1 VTTTPHGSGAEE
13 AVVADHVA
21 RAQQE
26 MDAAPEKVWNLLT
39 KPGSDPDI
47 MFGSEVVSDFAK
59 GSPIVWK
66 GEWEGKPF
74 EDKGEIIEVDPP
86 RRLVVTHFSPLSGE
100 EDVPENYHRLAFE
113 LEPAGDGTRVTLEQG
128 GNPSEEA
135 AEHSTANWQM
145 MLDGLKK
152 AAERD

>member
-1 VTTTPHGSGAEE
+1 M
-13 AVVADHVA
+13 ADHVA

-39 KPGSDPDI
+39 TPGSDPDI
-47 MFGSEVVSDFAK
+47 MFGSEVVSDFGK

-66 GEWEGKPF
+66 GEWEGKSF
-74 EDKGEIIEVDPP
+74 EDKGEIIEIEPP
-86 RRLVVTHFSPLSGE
+86 TRLVVTHFSPMSGE
-100 EDVPENYHRLAFE
+100 EDVPENYHRLSFE

>member
-1 VTTTPHGSGAEE
+1 M
-13 AVVADHVA
+13 ADHIA

-47 MFGSEVVSDFAK
+47 MFGSEVVSDFKK

-66 GEWEGKPF
+66 GEWEGKAF
-74 EDKGEIIEVDPP
+74 EDKGEIIAIDAPS
-86 RRLVVTHFSPLSGE
+86 RLAVTHFSPLSG
-100 EDVPENYHRLAFE
+100 DQDSPENYHRLAFE
-113 LEPAGDGTRVTLEQG
+113 LEPISSGTRVTLVQD
-128 GNPSEEA
+128 GNASAEA

>member
-1 VTTTPHGSGAEE
+1 MDEHLS
-13 AVVADHVA
+13 
-21 RAQQE
+21 RATK
-26 MDAAPEKVWNLLT
+26 DISAPPERVWELLT

-47 MFGSEVVSDFAK
+47 MFGAEVVSDWHV
-59 GSPIVWK
+59 GSPIRWK

-74 EDKGEIIEVDPP
+74 EDKGEIIAIEPP
-86 RRLVVTHFSPLSGE
+86 SQLVVTHFSPMSGE
-100 EDVPENYHRLAFE
+100 EDSPENYHRLSFE
-113 LEPAGDGTRVTLEQG
+113 LEPTGGGTRVTLLQG
-128 GNPSEEA
+128 GNASEEA

>member
-1 VTTTPHGSGAEE
+1 MLHPSRSGSCSPSPAPTPTSCS
-13 AVVADHVA
+13 
-21 RAQQE
+21 
-26 MDAAPEKVWNLLT
+26 APRSSATGTV
-39 KPGSDPDI
+39 
-47 MFGSEVVSDFAK
+47 

-74 EDKGEIIEVDPP
+74 EDKGEIIEIDPP
-86 RRLVVTHFSPLSGE
+86 TRLVVTHFSPMSGE
-100 EDVPENYHRLAFE
+100 EDVPENYHRLSFE
-113 LEPAGDGTRVTLEQG
+113 LEPRRPARVSRSMQG
-128 GNPSEEA
+128 GNASEEA